1 MLHICMPRGD
11 TKHLKI
17 NVRDSQGQLIDFD
30 LDDVYLTVKKNFT
43 DVEPKFQLS
52 LSDGT
57 IAKSDY
63 GVYLATIMPED
74 TDSLAY
80 GRYVFDIEVIKG
92 SRSSPEFKT
101 TKVGEFLIE
110 NESTFASNEV

>member
-17 NVRDSQGQLIDFD
+17 NVRNSLKQLIDFD
-30 LDDVYLTVKKNFT
+30 LDYVYLTVKKNFT
-43 DVEPKFQLS
+43 DVEPKFQKS

-57 IAKSDY
+57 ITKSDN
-63 GVYLATIMPED
+63 GVYQTVIMPED

-92 SRSSPEFKT
+92 DKAAPTFKT
-101 TKVGEFLIE
+101 TKVGEFIIE
-110 NESTFASNEV
+110 NESTFARNEG

>member
-1 MLHICMPRGD
+1 MPRGD

-17 NVRDSQGQLIDFD
+17 NVRDSQEKLIDFD

-43 DVEPKFQLS
+43 DAEPKFQKS
-52 LSDGT
+52 LSAGT
-57 IAKSDY
+57 ITKHDN
-63 GVYLATIMPED
+63 GVYLAAIMPAD

-80 GRYVFDIEVIKG
+80 GRYVFDVEVIKG
-92 SRSSPEFKT
+92 DRSAPEFKT

-110 NESTFASNEV
+110 NESTFARNEV

>member
-17 NVRDSQGQLIDFD
+17 NVRDNLEQLIDFD

-43 DVEPKFQLS
+43 DVEPKFQKS
-52 LSDGT
+52 LSSGT
-57 IAKSDY
+57 ITKSDN
-63 GVYLATIMPED
+63 GVYQTVIMPSD

-92 SRSSPEFKT
+92 DKSAPTFKT

-110 NESTFASNEV
+110 NESTFAENEG

>member
-17 NVRDSQGQLIDFD
+17 NVRDSQEQLIDFD

-43 DVEPKFQLS
+43 DSEPKFQKS

-57 IAKSDY
+57 ITKSEN
-63 GVYLATIMPED
+63 GIYLATIMPAD

-92 SRSSPEFKT
+92 DKSAPTFKT

>member
-1 MLHICMPRGD
+1 MPRGD

-17 NVRDSQGQLIDFD
+17 NVRDSLKQLIDFD
-30 LDDVYLTVKKNFT
+30 LDYIYLTVKKNFT
-43 DVEPKFQLS
+43 DVEPKFQKS

-57 IAKSDY
+57 ITKSDD
-63 GVYLATIMPED
+63 GVYRTVIMPAD

-92 SRSSPEFKT
+92 DKAAPTFKT
-101 TKVGEFLIE
+101 TKVGEFIIE
-110 NESTFASNEV
+110 NESTFDRNEG